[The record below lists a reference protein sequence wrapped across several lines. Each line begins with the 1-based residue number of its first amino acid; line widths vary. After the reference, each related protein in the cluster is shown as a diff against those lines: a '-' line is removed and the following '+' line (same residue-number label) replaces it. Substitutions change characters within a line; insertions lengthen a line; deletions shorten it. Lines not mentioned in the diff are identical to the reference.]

1 MREKRGWSQNQ
12 LLAIH
17 SHYQQP
23 DKTFQ
28 MSKIANFIRILFL
41 GSYSV
46 DRKLNPAFQNQVK
59 NLNRLWRN
67 ETYKDFGIERLYR
80 LFLTL
85 FQFVSIGL
93 YVRHVSGLFG
103 LHARKMG
110 VEVLVLSKLAFPI
123 IVLSCNL
130 TKQWLMP
137 YLSAYLLIDTLIYLN
152 YLIFCADL
160 NTKPITY
167 KRSLINLF
175 YNYIEIALNFAV
187 IYSYC
192 NLNIQCFF
200 NRPLTNNFEAVYYS
214 FITTAT
220 VGFGDIY
227 PKTTF
232 GQFLAVSQIVLFF
245 TFVGLFF
252 NFYASR
258 VETGSYFNE
267 EVTYKKRDNKE

>member
-1 MREKRGWSQNQ
+1 MNKISNF
-12 LLAIH
+12 L
-17 SHYQQP
+17 
-23 DKTFQ
+23 KT
-28 MSKIANFIRILFL
+28 LFL
-41 GSYSV
+41 GSYTV
-46 DRKLNPAFQNQVK
+46 DKKLNPAFQNQLN
-59 NLNRLWRN
+59 NLNRLWKN

-85 FQFVSIGL
+85 FQFISIGL
-93 YVRHVSGLFG
+93 YVRHISGWFG
-103 LHARKMG
+103 LQGRKIG
-110 VEVLVLSKLAFPI
+110 VELLVFSKLAFPI
-123 IVLSCNL
+123 ILLSCNQTNHWWAL
-130 TKQWLMP
+130 
-137 YLSAYLLIDTLIYLN
+137 YLSAYSLIDTMIYLN

-192 NLNIQCFF
+192 NLNNADFF
-200 NRPLTNNFEAVYYS
+200 SRQLTNNFESVYYS

-227 PKTTF
+227 PKTTL
-232 GQFLAVSQIVLFF
+232 GQFLAVSQVILFF
-245 TFVGLFF
+245 AFIGLFF
-252 NFYASR
+252 NFYASK

-267 EVTYKKRDNKE
+267 DVTYKKRNGK

>member
-1 MREKRGWSQNQ
+1 
-12 LLAIH
+12 
-17 SHYQQP
+17 
-23 DKTFQ
+23 
-28 MSKIANFIRILFL
+28 MSKISNFIKTIFL

-59 NLNRLWRN
+59 NLKRLWKN

-93 YVRHVSGLFG
+93 YVRHISGLFG
-103 LHARKMG
+103 LQARKMG

-123 IVLSCNL
+123 VMLSCNQ
-130 TKQWLMP
+130 TNHWWIS
-137 YLSAYLLIDTLIYLN
+137 YLSAYLLLDTLIYLN

-167 KRSLINLF
+167 KRSLITLF

-192 NLNIQCFF
+192 NINIKDFF
-200 NRPLTNNFEAVYYS
+200 NRQLTNNFEAVYYS

-232 GQFLAVSQIVLFF
+232 GQFLAVSQVVLFF
-245 TFVGLFF
+245 AFVGLFF
-252 NFYASR
+252 NFYASK

-267 EVTYKKRDNKE
+267 DVTYKKRDGKN